1 MSDSLR
7 PHELQATRLL
17 CPLNSSGKNTGVGW
31 RSLLQGIFQTQGS
44 NPVSFAGRFFTVWA
58 TREAPR
64 SSPSPLLLQF
74 KQLLFPI
81 YLPPLRSLSPESSIP
96 VLFRCMLSP
105 KLKDLLHFLSP
116 KKILPPFHLT
126 DVWLNNGG
134 WWGPAWMLA
143 LALPDYVTVGPT
155 LSSPEPVSS
164 WIKEGSLRSL
174 LCRPWSELVPLWE
187 QTRWDAELRRGP
199 GACLHKS

>member
-1 MSDSLR
+1 MSDSLW

-17 CPLNSSGKNTGVGW
+17 CPLNSSGNNTGVGC

-64 SSPSPLLLQF
+64 SPPSPLLIQF
-74 KQLLFPI
+74 KQLLVPV

-96 VLFRCMLSP
+96 GLFRCMLSP
-105 KLKDLLHFLSP
+105 KLKTFFISSVL
-116 KKILPPFHLT
+116 KILPPFHLA
-126 DVWLNNGG
+126 DVWLNNRG

-143 LALPDYVTVGPT
+143 LALPDYVTVGPA
-155 LSSPEPVSS
+155 LSSPGPVSS
-164 WIKEGSLRSL
+164 WIK
-174 LCRPWSELVPLWE
+174 
-187 QTRWDAELRRGP
+187 
-199 GACLHKS
+199 